1 MVTGALGQGHTSESG
16 REVAISLHRG
26 AGCGRDDRTGAAG
39 PDIAPPQL
47 TRGTVGVRA
56 LKRDADVGRRAGS
69 LERIFVGAAL
79 ACNQVSSRTR
89 LCRVGGTAEA
99 EARTR

>member
-1 MVTGALGQGHTSESG
+1 MDRLAAGPAGDRIH
-16 REVAISLHRG
+16 IG
-26 AGCGRDDRTGAAG
+26 AGCGLDDRNGAAG

-56 LKRDADVGRRAGS
+56 LKRDADVGRRRAGS

-89 LCRVGGTAEA
+89 LCRVGGTAA
-99 EARTR
+99 HVTRTRAANAT